1 MSGVPRPRN
10 CFLCD
15 MEDFGVRGG
24 RKVWCSRDAKR
35 LYMWDGL
42 HGEVEVYNRRGKHLG
57 VADAISGELIKPAIN
72 GRCIDV

>member
-1 MSGVPRPRN
+1 
-10 CFLCD
+10 
-15 MEDFGVRGG
+15 
-24 RKVWCSRDAKR
+24 
-35 LYMWDGL
+35 MWDGL